1 MKKKS
6 YMNSKNIINEG
17 FFEKILKW
25 VVKYPALLKNT
36 SFKKNLNNLNK
47 DVGQL
52 ETDINKYLKTIGSH
66 EKVSIKPYKL
76 KDFT

>member
-6 YMNSKNIINEG
+6 YMQSKNIITEG

-36 SFKKNLNNLNK
+36 AFKKDLTNLNK
-47 DVGQL
+47 GMGQL
-52 ETDINKYLKTIGSH
+52 ETDINAYLKKIGSS

-76 KDFT
+76 KDFV

>member
-25 VVKYPALLKNT
+25 VVKYPALLKNKA
-36 SFKKNLNNLNK
+36 FKKDLNSLNK
-47 DVGQL
+47 NVGQL
-52 ETDINKYLKTIGSH
+52 ETDINKYLKTIGSS
-66 EKVSIKPYKL
+66 ENVSIKQYKL

>member
-6 YMNSKNIINEG
+6 YMNAKNIITEG

-25 VVKYPALLKNT
+25 VVKYPALLKNPA
-36 SFKKNLNNLNK
+36 FKKNLTNLNK

-52 ETDINKYLKTIGSH
+52 EIDINKHLKKIGSS
-66 EKVSIKPYKL
+66 EKISIKPYKL
-76 KDFT
+76 KDFA